1 MSLEVTTLCAGEI
14 TLHATERL
22 FSSMNKHMLFFRF
35 IAHVHDKAHM
45 LQLWVFSLS
54 LFRMVL
60 EAADIVKSFLYQTL
74 QWSCDSRCQSKLDF
88 PLSGVLDSS
97 VLQQGS
103 GLTEEKFPKLQFG
116 MFLKIDG
123 FVRLNTRM
131 KKVKVISKSIH

>member
-1 MSLEVTTLCAGEI
+1 
-14 TLHATERL
+14 
-22 FSSMNKHMLFFRF
+22 
-35 IAHVHDKAHM
+35 M

-60 EAADIVKSFLYQTL
+60 EEADIVKSFLYQTL

-88 PLSGVLDSS
+88 PLSGVLGSS

-131 KKVKVISKSIH
+131 KKVKVISKLIH

>member
-1 MSLEVTTLCAGEI
+1 
-14 TLHATERL
+14 
-22 FSSMNKHMLFFRF
+22 
-35 IAHVHDKAHM
+35 M

-74 QWSCDSRCQSKLDF
+74 QWSCDSRCQSKFDF